1 MDGGFNPV
9 DGELVGGGVADDASF
24 ADVLAAG
31 FELGLDEE
39 DGFAL
44 PVLTCGGEGGE
55 DGGEDQGGGDE
66 ADVHREEGDALGGER
81 EELAGGEEAG
91 VGAFE

>member
-1 MDGGFNPV
+1 VDGGFDSV
-9 DGELVGGGVADDASF
+9 DGELVGGGVSDDASF
-24 ADVLAAG
+24 AYVLAAG

-44 PVLTCGGEGGE
+44 PLFSCGGESRD

-66 ADVHREEGDALGGER
+66 ADVE
-81 EELAGGEEAG
+81 GEEADG
-91 VGAFE
+91 DG